1 MESVIARKTTVI
13 DKLKAYLAKFLN
25 TSEDVYNKPRMVEMY
40 PVAEEIPM
48 AAEGLDEPE
57 KD

>member
-1 MESVIARKTTVI
+1 VI

>member
-1 MESVIARKTTVI
+1 VI

-25 TSEDVYNKPRMVEMY
+25 TTEDVYNKPRIVEMY
-40 PVAEEIPM
+40 PIAEEEMPM
-48 AAEGLDEPE
+48 AAEPLLPPE